1 MEQDQVI
8 ILLIILLALVLFVWE
23 KWRYDVVALG
33 AMLLGVFLGVI
44 PASDAFSGFGH
55 PAVITVAAVLILS
68 RALANSGVTDLI
80 VSLLDPLTNNFYLYL
95 FALCFVA
102 MVLSAFMN
110 NVGALALLMPVA
122 IATSTKAGHSPS
134 LILMPL
140 AFSSVLGGLGTLIG
154 TPPNIIISTFREQSL
169 GEPFSMFDF
178 SPVGAV
184 VAACGGLFIC
194 LVGWRLIPKTRV
206 SKRPLQDLLDIES
219 YVTEIQ
225 LNGDS
230 SLINT
235 RHSHLEELTKK
246 ANIEIL
252 GLIRHA
258 QRFVVVPQNQ
268 VYQEADILIVDADP
282 TDLDRFC
289 SKHGF
294 TIKGT
299 DESHKK
305 EGNGD
310 DDSSTDPKKE
320 QEDLELIEVVI
331 GPNSGANAHQVE
343 DIAFRRR
350 YGVNLLGVSR
360 QGHPYKGRLKAFH
373 LKVGDVLLLRG
384 TTERLSA
391 LISTMGLMPLAERR
405 LKLGGHKNLFKAI
418 GIFAFAITLTALK
431 IVPAPVAMSVG
442 ALLMVLTRTLAL
454 KEFYE
459 SIDWSIIVLLGAMIP
474 ISMAFEYTGAANFLV
489 SSLIG
494 ESPLLSPVFLL
505 SLILIITMFLTDIM
519 NNAATSIIMAP
530 IAVSIAQSLEVN
542 PDSFLMAVAIGAS
555 SSFLTPIGHQ
565 NNALVLGPGGYKF
578 SDYWRMGLPLEMI
591 IALVAVPMILLV
603 WPLQP

>member
-44 PASDAFSGFGH
+44 PASDAFRGFGH

-80 VSLLDPLTNNFYLYL
+80 VGALTPLTHNFYLYL

-102 MVLSAFMN
+102 MILSAFMN

-184 VAACGGLFIC
+184 VALCGVLFIC

-206 SKRPLQDLLDIES
+206 SKRPLQELLDIES

-225 LNGDS
+225 LKTDS
-230 SLINT
+230 SLLNA
-235 RHSHLEELTKK
+235 RHAKVETLSEK

-258 QRFVVVPQNQ
+258 QRFVVIPQNQ
-268 VYQEADILIVDADP
+268 VYQEGDILIVNADP

-289 SKHGF
+289 AKHGF

-299 DESHKK
+299 DDAHKK
-305 EGNGD
+305 GGNGNTNT
-310 DDSSTDPKKE
+310 DSQTK

-331 GPNSGANAHQVE
+331 GPNSGANERNVE
-343 DIAFRRR
+343 DIGFRRR

-360 QGHPYKGRLKAFH
+360 QGHSYKGRLKAFN

-384 TTERLSA
+384 TTERLSSF
-391 LISTMGLMPLAERR
+391 ISTLGLLPLAERR
-405 LKLGGHKNLFKAI
+405 LKLGGHKNLFKAL
-418 GIFAFAITLTALK
+418 GIFIFAVSLTALK

-442 ALLMVLTRTLAL
+442 ALLMVLTKTLAL

-474 ISMAFEYTGAANFLV
+474 LSMAFEYTGAANLLV
-489 SSLIG
+489 NFLIG

-505 SLILIITMFLTDIM
+505 SLMLILTMFLTDIM

-578 SDYWRMGLPLEMI
+578 SDYWRIGLPLEI
-591 IALVAVPMILLV
+591 LIVLVAIPMILLV